1 MIRIAPVRLMYNPKV
16 LWFDAKDFESPVD
29 APVVVLTARGTEY
42 GRLAEAVF
50 EATDEE
56 VAALKT
62 ELKPVL
68 RLGTQADA
76 EAAEEA
82 QALSLAA
89 MPAFREL
96 AAEES
101 AEMRPIAVEYLLT
114 CDKAIF
120 YFEAEN
126 RIDFRELV
134 RKLANRLHV
143 RVDMRQIGSRDEAR
157 MMGGLGHCGQE
168 LCCKRLGGEF
178 CPVSIRMAKEQDL
191 SLNPQKISGLCGK
204 LMCCL
209 RYEYEAYKDFHA
221 RAPKVGDFVETPDG
235 RAKVVELD
243 VPREILTLL
252 MPDDKKVKF
261 ALADM
266 VPPAEEGAKPTQV
279 DPAAWEETMSAV
291 SVGGVFEAAYLTNKF
306 TTDSQLGSAKAVRR
320 GGAKG
325 AAKTAAAGASGTDAG
340 TAAGKAAAEKA
351 KRGKAKK
358 DEGASAGNGKAKA
371 QGQGGAKAAAAPTAT
386 TVHRRCRGEG
396 RQVDTGTSAG
406 TIVSAAADAQG
417 AEATPARP
425 TGNRPGQKSSGLQR
439 GRTQAPQAS
448 EGTTAGAKAVKAK
461 DGGAKAVKDGAKAK
475 DAAKAP
481 KPKAE
486 GQDKQKAPKAKGQ
499 GGAQGADA
507 RKAGAKQD
515 GAKQKAPKA
524 KDAKS
529 AAAPQA
535 KADAGAAK
543 DAAASA
549 SQPRRQPRRRV
560 RVETAATDSAE

>member
-1 MIRIAPVRLMYNPKV
+1 MTRIAPVRLMYNPKV
-16 LWFDAKDFESPVD
+16 LWFDAKDFKIPVE

-42 GRLAEAVF
+42 GRLADPIF
-50 EATDEE
+50 DATDEE
-56 VAALKT
+56 VANLKT

-68 RLGTQADA
+68 RLGTEADA

-82 QALSLAA
+82 QALSIAA
-89 MPAFREL
+89 MPVFREL

-178 CPVSIRMAKEQDL
+178 APVSIRMAKEQDL

-221 RAPKVGDFVETPDG
+221 RAPKVGEFVNTPDG

-266 VPPAEEGAKPTQV
+266 LPPAEEGAKPTEV
-279 DPAAWEETMSAV
+279 DPAAWEETMSTV
-291 SVGGVFEAAYLTNKF
+291 SAGGVFEAAYLINKF
-306 TTDSQLGSAKAVRR
+306 TAESQLGSAKAVRR
-320 GGAKG
+320 GGSAAASSGSASAASGAASGKAAKAAKG
-325 AAKTAAAGASGTDAG
+325 AAEPASGAEGAKKAARKKKSAEQGKPAEKPAEKAASAAASGTVVRRRRRGEARSMDTG
-340 TAAGKAAAEKA
+340 TAAVPAAAET
-351 KRGKAKK
+351 KK
-358 DEGASAGNGKAKA
+358 TAGQA
-371 QGQGGAKAAAAPTAT
+371 Q
-386 TVHRRCRGEG
+386 
-396 RQVDTGTSAG
+396 
-406 TIVSAAADAQG
+406 VSAS
-417 AEATPARP
+417 
-425 TGNRPGQKSSGLQR
+425 GNRPGQKSSGLRREQ
-439 GRTQAPQAS
+439 GTAAKDIVKDSAKASKPKADAAEKQQKASQGKGKAQAQGKGQAAS
-448 EGTTAGAKAVKAK
+448 QAKAAPKQDAKPKQAKPKDGAKAEAK
-461 DGGAKAVKDGAKAK
+461 PKDTAKAQAPAKAK
-475 DAAKAP
+475 DAAQASAAESAP
-481 KPKAE
+481 K
-486 GQDKQKAPKAKGQ
+486 
-499 GGAQGADA
+499 
-507 RKAGAKQD
+507 
-515 GAKQKAPKA
+515 
-524 KDAKS
+524 
-529 AAAPQA
+529 
-535 KADAGAAK
+535 
-543 DAAASA
+543 
-549 SQPRRQPRRRV
+549 RREPRRRV
-560 RVETAATDSAE
+560 RVDTSE